1 MKKAIALMLSSVLLV
16 ILAACGSG
24 GSSSGAE
31 ESNLKPESEI
41 VIEATNFKFDQE
53 EYRVKKDTPVKITFK
68 NVEGNHGIIIPGL
81 KVELKG
87 KSQSKVVVPKEAGEF
102 EIACSIMCGA
112 GHSTMVSKLIVEE

>member
-1 MKKAIALMLSSVLLV
+1 MKKAIAFMISSMLLV
-16 ILAACGSG
+16 VLAACGNSSG
-24 GSSSGAE
+24 GGAE
-31 ESNLKPESEI
+31 ESNLTPESEI

-53 EYRVKKDTPVKITFK
+53 EYRVKKDSPVKITFK

-87 KSQSKVVVPKEAGEF
+87 KSQSKVVVPKEAGEY

>member
-1 MKKAIALMLSSVLLV
+1 MKKAIAFALSSMLIV
-16 ILAACGSG
+16 ILAACGS
-24 GSSSGAE
+24 SSSGSAE
-31 ESNLKPESEI
+31 ESNLTPESEI

-53 EYRVKKDTPVKITFK
+53 EYRVKKDSPVKITFK

-87 KSQSKVVVPKEAGEF
+87 KSQSKVVVPKEAGEY